1 MYNNK
6 LGTNTYMNKYY
17 TYLYFKNPEK
27 QGKMQTLEI
36 KILRM
41 L

>member
-27 QGKMQTLEI
+27 QGKM
-36 KILRM
+36 
-41 L
+41 